1 MSLNGVSYNWNAEEF
16 PEMNFD
22 DRTHIGIIAQEVEEV
37 LPELVY
43 TDENGYKSV
52 SYEKLTPVLIEAVKA
67 LKSENEELRS
77 EIAAI
82 KESLGL

>member
-1 MSLNGVSYNWNAEEF
+1 
-16 PEMNFD
+16 MNFD